1 VALFDRRLLRCC
13 SRCPRP
19 GRLLDDAAVS
29 ALWDNTLAGA
39 MLAERLA
46 IDEEGL
52 AEVLLGDLNQS
63 G

>member
-1 VALFDRRLLRCC
+1 VGQHARRR
-13 SRCPRP
+13 
-19 GRLLDDAAVS
+19 
-29 ALWDNTLAGA
+29 